1 MSEKK
6 QLLLISVNN
15 EMVLEMKESLSP
27 YFNVVNVESVHVGY
41 SMALELLPDLIFID
55 GSAFN
60 LLEDIRNV
68 SNFRS
73 THFLVKSWIFLLV
86 PNESGNE
93 IIKEFDKIA
102 DGFFL
107 KGTPL
112 ETIYKR
118 IISKV
123 YSKNSLS
130 NYWKDCFMGMFNFM
144 PKPVLLLE
152 QNNILAMNDE
162 FKQIFRPLKSKSHRL
177 TDFVDIEN
185 RAKLE
190 ISLRNFSR
198 GKYMRETVRT
208 SLLLSNN
215 KARNAFVNF
224 SKLKKGM
231 DDQFILM
238 IDFSGSDGSADQ
250 NINVK
255 SADVENCT
263 VEENSLC
270 DFNFTKREKEII
282 ELLCKGYK
290 TKEISST
297 LFISPK
303 TIEKHR
309 SNIIKK
315 TKSDTMLES
324 IIYAINHNLIEV
336 SAP

>member
-41 SMALELLPDLIFID
+41 SIALELLPDLIFID
-55 GSAFN
+55 ISDFN
-60 LLEDIRNV
+60 LPGDIKNI
-68 SNFRS
+68 SSFRS
-73 THFLVKSWIFLLV
+73 THFLVKSWIFLLA
-86 PNESGNE
+86 PDKPDKE

-102 DGFFL
+102 DGIFL
-107 KGTPL
+107 KSTPF

-118 IISKV
+118 IISNV

-215 KARNAFVNF
+215 KVRNAFVNF

-238 IDFSGSDGSADQ
+238 IDFSGSDGSVDQ
-250 NINVK
+250 DVNIK
-255 SADVENCT
+255 SANVENCT
-263 VEENSLC
+263 VEANNLC

-336 SAP
+336 SGA